1 MIAPSSSA
9 VGIARAALPFLPH
22 LLLSFGYDTLFCNAF
37 FGRLLL
43 SPPKKRF
50 PKDDD
55 DEHEH
60 EHDDDRARAELRMM
74 TTTTFVA
81 RVLRTKSIL

>member
-1 MIAPSSSA
+1 LSS
-9 VGIARAALPFLPH
+9 
-22 LLLSFGYDTLFCNAF
+22 
-37 FGRLLL
+37 
-43 SPPKKRF
+43 PKKRF
-50 PKDDD
+50 PKDDDD

-81 RVLRTKSIL
+81 RVLRTKSTPIKIRFVFWSNKKVLLPYKRKKKIRDVGNSLYGRE